1 MKIHELKTDPEYFEA
16 VWNSW
21 KTLEIRYDD
30 RDYKVGDL
38 LFLQKT
44 QYTGKQMIAEGK
56 PLVYMGIS
64 LLCKITHIQRN
75 VGMKEGWVALSIKT
89 LDRSFIHNE

>member
-44 QYTGKQMIAEGK
+44 QYTGKQMLEGQ
-56 PLVYMGIS
+56 PLVYIGIS
-64 LLCKITHIQRN
+64 LLCKIPHIQKDIGLR
-75 VGMKEGWVALSIKT
+75 EGWVALSIKI
-89 LDRSFIHNE
+89 LDKSFEHNE